1 MNENDRYG
9 FPENLKRLRE
19 ERNLKGI
26 QMAEKLNIVQQ
37 AYSNY
42 ELGLRTPS
50 IYILIEIAEIL
61 EVSLDTLI
69 LKDSSSLPSSSA
81 DAGNASEAPR
91 LLSEPISD
99 PEQRLLAYFR
109 LLAPEHQC
117 EILDYCEFKQ
127 KRYS

>member
-1 MNENDRYG
+1 MVFRA

-50 IYILIEIAEIL
+50 IYILIEIAQIL
-61 EVSLDTLI
+61 NVSLDTLI
-69 LKDSSSLPSSSA
+69 LKDSSTLPSSS
-81 DAGNASEAPR
+81 DAGDASDAPR

-99 PEQRLLAYFR
+99 PEQRLLAHFR